1 MSWKLTW
8 NLILVPYWILESFV
22 ENRTIIFL
30 CNIASIG
37 VFSGSDGC
45 RPDLHYSWKP
55 SPYVDNLPMNIVSKI
70 HRKPSYGLC
79 FIAIWSWRLIH
90 VFCPNFSSVQCSVR
104 ALAWV
109 GASAR
114 DRVCYLCNL
123 QYALRALVNNGASAR
138 KSLVQT
144 SSGACERSLATC
156 ERSHQSRIMGLARV
170 LSFKSW
176 FFSSLS
182 RIPTTQHDQKPPYTS
197 PHSWESPSSS
207 KLLIWSC
214 VLHRITC

>member
-1 MSWKLTW
+1 
-8 NLILVPYWILESFV
+8 
-22 ENRTIIFL
+22 
-30 CNIASIG
+30 
-37 VFSGSDGC
+37 
-45 RPDLHYSWKP
+45 
-55 SPYVDNLPMNIVSKI
+55 MNIVFKI

-79 FIAIWSWRLIH
+79 FIAIWSWHLIH

-109 GASAR
+109 GTSAR

-138 KSLVQT
+138 KPLVQT
-144 SSGACERSLATC
+144 SSDACERSLATC